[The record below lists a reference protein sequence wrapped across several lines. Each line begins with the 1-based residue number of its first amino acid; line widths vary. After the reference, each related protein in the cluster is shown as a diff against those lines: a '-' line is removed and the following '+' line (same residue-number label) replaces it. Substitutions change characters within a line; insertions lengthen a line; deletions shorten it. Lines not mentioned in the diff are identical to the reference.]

1 MGRPNTRP
9 VTGTRGMYRPAALFC
24 SRTHKARDI
33 NRDIRLKSR
42 QSFGLVCRA
51 VSTTLEFALISSG
64 NPGGKEPV
72 GGRALAV
79 PQSLW
84 VLGQLVWGR
93 RNGGGDVLSL
103 ARLGP
108 PSMSCFTPVARA
120 DEVSSKFGLP
130 PPFLLHLLAAA
141 LGTSATCR
149 RARPTSAIGARSD
162 STRT

>member
-79 PQSLW
+79 PQSLRGIGA
-84 VLGQLVWGR
+84 VGLGQAKWWWR
-93 RNGGGDVLSL
+93 RSEPGPARTSL
-103 ARLGP
+103 Y
-108 PSMSCFTPVARA
+108 V
-120 DEVSSKFGLP
+120 
-130 PPFLLHLLAAA
+130 LLH
-141 LGTSATCR
+141 SC
-149 RARPTSAIGARSD
+149 RARRRGIE
-162 STRT
+162 